1 MKRSLVIFAA
11 VSLALCLSS
20 CEKIENALFKPF
32 ESPLNFEVTIPVI
45 SNTSAEQ
52 SMGQTQVRYN
62 LDSVIRKNTEN
73 VFGADIVGAMYINQ
87 IGIQLLDNNASNN
100 LSNFDY
106 VKLSVSSGSTPAVLG
121 PYNIPGGAT
130 ATTSFTVTNSP
141 NIKPF
146 FSGSTVTFSMQGK
159 ANKATTQNL
168 RARIS
173 ATIRFEK

>member
-1 MKRSLVIFAA
+1 MKKRFGFFAVAA
-11 VSLALCLSS
+11 VVLCLTA
-20 CEKIENALFKPF
+20 CEKIEQALFKPF

-45 SNTSAEQ
+45 TSTAAEQ
-52 SMGQTQVRYN
+52 NMGATQVRYN
-62 LDSVIRKNTEN
+62 LDSVIRKHTEN

-87 IGIQLLDNNASNN
+87 IGVQLLDNNAGNN

-106 VKLSVSSGSTPAVLG
+106 VKLSVSAGGTPAVLG
-121 PYNIPGGAT
+121 PYTIPAGASSS
-130 ATTSFTVTNSP
+130 ASFAVSNSP

-146 FSGSTVTFSMQGK
+146 FSGSTVTFTMNGK
-159 ANKATTQNL
+159 ANKATTQTL